1 MKGKHVNFLHIP
13 GQGLGVLLI
22 RIFIKTEIRS
32 FWFRTP
38 NIQVHNPRG
47 LWVMGLC
54 PATNVLTFSHGLCLR
69 GRHYDQLRKQMS
81 LFCC

>member
-32 FWFRTP
+32 FWVRTP
-38 NIQVHNPRG
+38 KGTVPECTKIGRG
-47 LWVMGLC
+47 LLVKYTASMTASKTTQPLLC
-54 PATNVLTFSHGLCLR
+54 V
-69 GRHYDQLRKQMS
+69 KQS
-81 LFCC
+81 NGCIS